1 MNLHFNQPANKQRFT
16 NLTPHSTKQN
26 HKADSVRHSVSV
38 SRCKNQN
45 FLMKNSKKCK
55 FFFRFMRGNN
65 ISGQSR
71 NIPIK
76 WLNGQWLDTLHFV
89 WFGWQMI
96 LSRIQLH
103 LPSMYLFVS
112 NNASLFHRFVDQMAT
127 IWHLLT
133 EKELYRY
140 FWYAFPPNVNIH
152 VFSSSCTNHP
162 PNVSRS
168 VVVWE
173 YRRVRTICSCNWRSA
188 LCVEAE
194 NNNK

>member
-38 SRCKNQN
+38 SRCKNQK
-45 FLMKNSKKCK
+45 FLMKNSKNANFSSDSCEAII
-55 FFFRFMRGNN
+55 FQGNRG
-65 ISGQSR
+65 ISQSNDWMDNDWTHCILFGLVDR
-71 NIPIK
+71 
-76 WLNGQWLDTLHFV
+76 
-89 WFGWQMI
+89 WFYHAFSYI
-96 LSRIQLH
+96 CH
-103 LPSMYLFVS
+103 LCTCLYQI
-112 NNASLFHRFVDQMAT
+112 NASLFHRFVDQMAT

-173 YRRVRTICSCNWRSA
+173 YRRLRTICSCNWRSA